1 VHVCEAPEEIDIS
14 PDGHEAWVGCRHS
27 NEIGRKIARNGRNL
41 ANCSPNPDW
50 RKYPAAAHRCRES
63 SGLIDEKPC

>member
-41 ANCSPNPDW
+41 ANCP
-50 RKYPAAAHRCRES
+50 
-63 SGLIDEKPC
+63 